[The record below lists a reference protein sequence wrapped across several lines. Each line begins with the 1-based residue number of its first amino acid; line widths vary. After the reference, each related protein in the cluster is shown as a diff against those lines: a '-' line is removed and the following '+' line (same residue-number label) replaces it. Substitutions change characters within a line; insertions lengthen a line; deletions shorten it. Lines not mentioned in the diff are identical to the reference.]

1 MATRAN
7 RIESVVSAWPGV
19 EVVPHR
25 FGGREF
31 RVGRR
36 EIGHLHGDRLLDLPF
51 PVRIR
56 TQLVQDG
63 RASVHHIL
71 PETGWVSFHIKT
83 AADVPAAIALLRLN
97 YERPWLGSSSAQL
110 GDGPGLDEQGEV
122 DREHDESRVDEALME
137 SFPASDPPAFVA
149 TSGSHPLRS
158 AGTGSPS
165 R

>member
-31 RVGRR
+31 RVGKR

-56 TQLVQDG
+56 KQLVHEG
-63 RASVHHIL
+63 RASVHHIR

-97 YERPWLGSSSAQL
+97 YDRPWLGDA
-110 GDGPGLDEQGEV
+110 GDRPDADDEA
-122 DREHDESRVDEALME
+122 RVDEALIE

-149 TSGSHPLRS
+149 SNGTHPVRS

>member
-31 RVGRR
+31 RLGGR
-36 EIGHLHGDRLLDLPF
+36 ELGHLHGDRLLDLPF

-56 TQLVQDG
+56 KQLVADG
-63 RASVHHIL
+63 RAAEHHIL
-71 PETGWVSFHIKT
+71 PETGWVSFHIRT
-83 AADVPAAIALLRLN
+83 AADVPAAIELLRLN
-97 YERPWLGSSSAQL
+97 YDRPWLRAGSDVSDSP
-110 GDGPGLDEQGEV
+110 PGGGHYGRDAA
-122 DREHDESRVDEALME
+122 DDARVDEASME

-149 TSGSHPLRS
+149 SSGTHLARS